1 MKYVYTSFDIN
12 FLINSFPETV
22 KKDGAENL
30 RVPVVEVSGNFS
42 GKGWAIL
49 NGAVL
54 FWDMCAQAQN
64 TQEIFLFDI
73 TINKSYQSKSLTL
86 IFFFRKHQESDSSF
100 GKSCHRKSALSFR
113 WRGSG

>member
-1 MKYVYTSFDIN
+1 MKYVYTSFDKN

-30 RVPVVEVSGNFS
+30 RVPGVEVSGNFP
-42 GKGWAIL
+42 GRGCAIL
-49 NGAVL
+49 NGPVL
-54 FWDMCAQAQN
+54 FWAICAQAPN

-73 TINKSYQSKSLTL
+73 TINKSYQTKSLTL
-86 IFFFRKHQESDSSF
+86 IFFRKHQESDSSF

-113 WRGSG
+113 WRGST